1 MGLDIHIK
9 GLSREDTYHGS
20 YIRFA
25 SYRVKVAKA
34 FNKAIGEIYEKP
46 YKYYGYKFTEEDEKQ
61 WNEFLLDENAPM
73 NKFLWHSDCDGK
85 LTPKECKKIYNAMK
99 DLKVEMQ
106 GHNYIEMNYYDMH
119 QLWLNMLKHC
129 YKHRVNMYFY

>member
-1 MGLDIHIK
+1 MPLIYRKKVASAYNERLGELYKKTFKDELQPEEIKEWNNLCNNDLDI
-9 GLSREDTYHGS
+9 
-20 YIRFA
+20 
-25 SYRVKVAKA
+25 
-34 FNKAIGEIYEKP
+34 
-46 YKYYGYKFTEEDEKQ
+46 
-61 WNEFLLDENAPM
+61 
-73 NKFLWHSDCDGK
+73 FLWHSDCDGK
-85 LTPKECKKIYNAMK
+85 LTPKECKKIYDAMK

>member
-1 MGLDIHIK
+1 MGLDINIK

-20 YIRFA
+20 YTKFA
-25 SYRVKVAKA
+25 NYRVKVAKA

-46 YKYYGYKFTEEDEKQ
+46 YKHYGYKFTEEDEKQ

-85 LTPKECKKIYNAMK
+85 LTPKECKKIYNELKKLKIK
-99 DLKVEMQ
+99 DLPYSDKWTMQ
-106 GHNYIEMNYYDMH
+106 E
-119 QLWLNMLKHC
+119 LWLNMLKHC
-129 YKHRVNMYFY
+129 HNHRVNMYFY

>member
-1 MGLDIHIK
+1 MGLDINVK
-9 GLSREDTYHGS
+9 GLDRKDTYHCG
-20 YIRFA
+20 YITFNLYRKNVA
-25 SYRVKVAKA
+25 SAYNERL
-34 FNKAIGEIYEKP
+34 GEL
-46 YKYYGYKFTEEDEKQ
+46 YKKTFKDELQPEEIKE
-61 WNEFLLDENAPM
+61 WNNLCNNDLDI
-73 NKFLWHSDCDGK
+73 FLWHSDCDGK